1 MRLGKPKGLLGRSV
15 LIVVLPILLLQS
27 VAAYTILQRH
37 YDRVSRQLTG
47 EVVRELRIVAREVNA
62 KATPEDA
69 EIALRPLSRFYG
81 VRFILHSGASAP
93 PAGDLALWDLSAG
106 IAARYLREMLGPGV
120 QVEFP
125 PDGRL
130 ARILLQTSHGV
141 MEAVVPRS
149 RLAAVNPYLLLTWT
163 TGAGL
168 LLVVVALLYLRNQ
181 IRPIRSLSAAMR
193 AFGQGMDLPPR
204 PGGAR
209 EVREARSAFLAMRNR
224 IERHIEQRALLPLAL
239 SHDLRTPLT
248 RMRLA
253 LEMGA
258 DTDELL
264 NSLNEMD
271 GVVEDFLEFARDEWR
286 EGGKPVDVGALVREV
301 ARSIPDTPVQID
313 IGVSG
318 SDAQASLR
326 AGAMRR
332 CLVNLVQNAARYGTR
347 VRLSVSR
354 SKRWLVFAVED
365 DGPGIPETLRAEAVR
380 PFRQLEAGSETLS
393 RSGMG
398 LGLSIAREVAR
409 LHGGDL
415 HFSRSTKLGG
425 LRATVAIPSGGAGEV
440 GDATVASAIPLQ

>member
-47 EVVRELRIVAREVNA
+47 QVVRELRIVALEVNA
-62 KATPEDA
+62 TDSRELA
-69 EIALRPLSRFYG
+69 EQSLPALSRLYG
-81 VRFILHSGASAP
+81 ARFVLHFDEVP
-93 PAGDLALWDLSAG
+93 DLAGKPAVWDLSGRIAG
-106 IAARYLREMLGPGV
+106 RYLRDMLGPSV
-120 QVEFP
+120 QSEFP

-130 ARILLQTSHGV
+130 ARILFQTRHGV
-141 MEAVVPRS
+141 LEALVLRS

-168 LLVVVALLYLRNQ
+168 LLVVIALLYLRNQ
-181 IRPIRSLSAAMR
+181 VRPIRSLSAAMR
-193 AFGQGMDLPPR
+193 AFGQGMEVAPR

-209 EVREARSAFLAMRNR
+209 EVREARSAFLSMRNR

-258 DTDELL
+258 DREELL
-264 NSLNEMD
+264 VSLNEMD

-286 EGGKPVDVGALVREV
+286 EGGEPVDVAGLIHEV
-301 ARSIPDTPVQID
+301 AATFPEAAID
-313 IGVSG
+313 VEVGVEE
-318 SDAQASLR
+318 ASERALLR

-332 CLVNLVQNAARYGTR
+332 CLTNLVQNAVRHGTR
-347 VRLSVSR
+347 ARLSVRR
-354 SKRWLVFAVED
+354 SKRWLVFVVED
-365 DGPGIPETLRAEAVR
+365 DGPGIPEAMLKEVVR
-380 PFRQLEAGSETLS
+380 PFRRLGGEGDSLS
-393 RSGMG
+393 PRRMG
-398 LGLSIAREVAR
+398 LGLAIAREVAR

-415 HFSRSTKLGG
+415 HFSRSSDLGG
-425 LRATVAIPSGGAGEV
+425 LRASVAIPAGGIAESS
-440 GDATVASAIPLQ
+440 T

>member
-47 EVVRELRIVAREVNA
+47 QLVRELEIVVRDVDFAENRES
-62 KATPEDA
+62 A
-69 EIALRPLSRFYG
+69 EILLPGLARFFGARLTLQSETIPSAVDSRSFWD
-81 VRFILHSGASAP
+81 ISGA
-93 PAGDLALWDLSAG
+93 
-106 IAARYLREMLGPGV
+106 IAARYLYEMLGPDIGV
-120 QVEFP
+120 EIP
-125 PDGRL
+125 PNGRY
-130 ARILLQTSHGV
+130 ARIVLQTRHG
-141 MEAVVPRS
+141 MLEAIVPRN

-163 TGAGL
+163 TGAGVL
-168 LLVVVALLYLRNQ
+168 LIAVALLYLRNQ

-193 AFGQGMDLPPR
+193 AFGQGMDLAPR

-209 EVREARSAFLAMRNR
+209 EVREARSAFLAMRSR
-224 IERHIEQRALLPLAL
+224 IERHIEQRTILPLAL

-258 DTDELL
+258 GKEEILA
-264 NSLNEMD
+264 SLNEMD

-286 EGGKPVDVGALVREV
+286 EAGEWVDVEMLIREAAAAV
-301 ARSIPDTPVQID
+301 SEATVEVVS
-313 IGVSG
+313 GVSG
-318 SDAQASLR
+318 DNAKARLR
-326 AGAMRR
+326 VAAMRR
-332 CLVNLVQNAARYGTR
+332 CLINLLQNAIRHGDR

-365 DGPGIPETLRAEAVR
+365 DGPGIPAGMRREVVR
-380 PFRQLEAGSETLS
+380 PFRKLGEGGHGSLRT
-393 RSGMG
+393 GMG
-398 LGLSIAREVAR
+398 LGLTIVREVAR

-415 HFSRSTKLGG
+415 HFSKSPRLGG
-425 LRATVAIPSGGAGEV
+425 LRASVTIPVRGDGAIEEVSG
-440 GDATVASAIPLQ
+440 T

>member
-15 LIVVLPILLLQS
+15 LIVVLPILLLQT

-47 EVVRELRIVAREVNA
+47 ELVRELRIVALEVNSA
-62 KATPEDA
+62 DSVEAANHLLQPF
-69 EIALRPLSRFYG
+69 SRFYG
-81 VRFILHSGASAP
+81 ARFVLYSENSP
-93 PAGDLALWDLSAG
+93 PPVKMRAFWDLSGG
-106 IAARYLREMLGPGV
+106 IAVRYLRQLLGPGV
-120 QVEFP
+120 QAEFP
-125 PDGRL
+125 PDGRV
-130 ARILLQTSHGV
+130 ARILLETRHGV
-141 MEAVVPRS
+141 LEAVLPRS

-163 TGAGL
+163 TGAGV
-168 LLVVVALLYLRNQ
+168 LLVVIALLYLRNQ
-181 IRPIRSLSAAMR
+181 VRPIRSLSAAMR

-209 EVREARSAFLAMRNR
+209 EVREARSAFLAMRHR

-258 DTDELL
+258 DKEEILS
-264 NSLNEMD
+264 SLNEMD

-286 EGGKPVDVGALVREV
+286 EAGKPVNIEALIREV
-301 ARSIPDTPVQID
+301 AATVPDRPLQIE
-313 IGVSG
+313 IGVAG
-318 SDAQASLR
+318 TDAEASLR

-332 CLVNLVQNAARYGTR
+332 CLANLVQNAARHGEHM
-347 VRLSVSR
+347 RLTVSR

-365 DGPGIPETLRAEAVR
+365 DGPGIPEAMREEAVR
-380 PFRQLEAGSETLS
+380 PFRRLEAESGEALS
-393 RSGMG
+393 RSGIG

-415 HFSRSTKLGG
+415 HFSRSPKLGG
-425 LRATVAIPSGGAGEV
+425 LRVSVAIPAGGAGEA
-440 GDATVASAIPLQ
+440 GA